1 MKYVDEFRDPGQAKK
16 ILKAIEKLCS
26 EIKLASNLI
35 ININNFFNLRWNT

>member
-26 EIKLASNLI
+26 VNYTQGKADMHQNPLI
-35 ININNFFNLRWNT
+35 D